1 MECEK
6 SRVTKRGYPTDRK
19 SRVATRFE
27 VRQVRLIESGNEVN
41 ENRSC
46 SYPSLSKHKIERN
59 ELIIEISVLG
69 VLMMC

>member
-6 SRVTKRGYPTDRK
+6 SRVTKRGYPTDRE
-19 SRVATRFE
+19 SRVVTRCE
-27 VRQVRLIESGNEVN
+27 VRQVRFIESGNEVN
-41 ENRSC
+41 ESGSC
-46 SYPSLSKHKIERN
+46 SYPSLSKHKIGRN